1 MAITEKSRHELYLR
15 LEEILGPDQANTLM
29 THLPPV
35 GWADVAT
42 KDDLHQLEARLGSR
56 IDGVDVRL
64 DGVESRLDAKIEGV
78 ESHLDAKIEGV
89 ESHLDAK
96 IEGVESHL
104 DAKIDGVEARLTVA
118 IANLSAEMHST
129 LRTNTYLT
137 IGAVAAVGGLI
148 SATVSLA

>member
-78 ESHLDAKIEGV
+78 ESHLDAKI
-89 ESHLDAK
+89 
-96 IEGVESHL
+96 
-104 DAKIDGVEARLTVA
+104 DGVEARLTVA